1 MQLLETAAAT
11 AEQYTV
17 LPGQLAVLLVCCCC
31 TAPAGVLTWKDCL
44 EYSPAWDTLI
54 WFAILISMSN
64 GLNESG
70 LISSFAGIVGN
81 QLNALNLGW
90 QVRGGKRHIAS

>member
-1 MQLLETAAAT
+1 MMDAQTE
-11 AEQYTV
+11 
-17 LPGQLAVLLVCCCC
+17 LLVADTVAMPACLPACL
-31 TAPAGVLTWKDCL
+31 TSPAGVLTWRDCL
-44 EYSPAWDTLI
+44 EYTPAWDTLI

-70 LISSFAGIVGN
+70 LINSFASMVGS

-90 QVRGGKRHIAS
+90 QVGCC